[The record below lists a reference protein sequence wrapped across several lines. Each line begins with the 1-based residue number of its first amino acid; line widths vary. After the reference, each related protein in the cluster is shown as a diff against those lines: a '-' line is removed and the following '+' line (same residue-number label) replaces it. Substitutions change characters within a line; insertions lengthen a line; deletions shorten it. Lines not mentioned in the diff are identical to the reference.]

1 MFTCLNIFPSKNGI
15 SSDLLSEAIILGSPN
30 PDYNKL
36 KITFGSYAQVYIGT
50 KKITK
55 KRTVG
60 AIEICLEKEW
70 GGHYFMS
77 LETGKQLHTYIWTY
91 IPISEQ
97 VIQRVDEIDTK
108 EKHLDTT
115 KG

>member
-1 MFTCLNIFPSKNGI
+1 
-15 SSDLLSEAIILGSPN
+15 
-30 PDYNKL
+30 
-36 KITFGSYAQVYIGT
+36 
-50 KKITK
+50 
-55 KRTVG
+55 
-60 AIEICLEKEW
+60 
-70 GGHYFMS
+70 MS